1 MSIFGSRKD
10 FNLFRGVARELIS
23 NVVEQ
28 VVGYYKISIES
39 TSSNLYGEST
49 NKVYNDPVKLNCLV
63 ERGNQTASSNEF
75 GQDMT
80 RTAVFSFIK
89 DDLKDSNLMS
99 EIGDIIFWQG
109 DYYEVDNVRENQLFF
124 GKDDDY
130 DDIET
135 YHEKYGGSVSIIC
148 EAHLTRV
155 DRLGIE
161 ESRI

>member
-1 MSIFGSRKD
+1 
-10 FNLFRGVARELIS
+10 
-23 NVVEQ
+23 
-28 VVGYYKISIES
+28 
-39 TSSNLYGEST
+39 
-49 NKVYNDPVKLNCLV
+49 
-63 ERGNQTASSNEF
+63 
-75 GQDMT
+75 
-80 RTAVFSFIK
+80 
-89 DDLKDSNLMS
+89 MS